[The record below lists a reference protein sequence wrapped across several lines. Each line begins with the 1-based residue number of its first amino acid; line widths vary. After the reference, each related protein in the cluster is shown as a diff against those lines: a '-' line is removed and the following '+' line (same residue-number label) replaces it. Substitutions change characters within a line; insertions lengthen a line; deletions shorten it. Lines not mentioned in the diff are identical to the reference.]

1 VCVRVLSFPLCD
13 SGFDYVPGKKHGRSL
28 LWAALTQPHLL
39 PSNFMQLV
47 LRYSAADLCTTND
60 QGESCLVVAAQNG
73 NTGFVDA
80 VHELLQEKTD
90 EQKGELALQGAG
102 QLPLREQVRAM
113 VQMKNARGQTTLIAA
128 IRPFS
133 FASCANVP
141 MVRERTLS
149 PLPYQPT
156 RPRLA
161 LMSTGNVKQVSK
173 LVELGVDVN
182 EAELE
187 TGNTALFYAATTN
200 SIPLCEYVLSSMI
213 VFRLLHVVCCAL
225 CGASRSR

>member
-1 VCVRVLSFPLCD
+1 MRVRVLSLPLCD
-13 SGFDYVPGKKHGRSL
+13 SGFDYVPGNKHGRSL

-73 NTGFVDA
+73 NAGFVDA
-80 VHELLQEKTD
+80 VYELLQEKTD
-90 EQKGELALQGAG
+90 EQKGELELARQGAG

-141 MVRERTLS
+141 MVRARTL
-149 PLPYQPT
+149 PPG
-156 RPRLA
+156 LA
-161 LMSTGNVKQVSK
+161 
-173 LVELGVDVN
+173 D
-182 EAELE
+182 
-187 TGNTALFYAATTN
+187 
-200 SIPLCEYVLSSMI
+200 
-213 VFRLLHVVCCAL
+213 
-225 CGASRSR
+225 GAWHSCPHGTSNR